1 MNIKRIVLCIAV
13 VMIAIISLSM
23 VNAGMFDFI
32 SGGDN
37 NVNGIDFNIP
47 DGFSRQN
54 TENVNDSTKVYFSNE
69 KTLLTII
76 VHDPDPNITSES
88 FNNNISNRFDQ
99 YQKKTISGHNGF
111 MLNFKKNHRTYFTY
125 LDDIFYRYFAIEMYE
140 FFDELNKYFFKNNNG
155 LIKGTIED
163 D

>member
-32 SGGDN
+32 TGEDG
-37 NVNGIDFNIP
+37 NVNGVDFNIP

-54 TENVNDSTKVYFSNE
+54 TENVNNSTKVYFSDD
-69 KTLLTII
+69 KTLLTIM

-88 FNNNISNRFDQ
+88 FNNDINSRFDQ
-99 YQKKTISGHNGF
+99 YQKKTISGHTGF
-111 MLNFKKNHRTYFTY
+111 MLNFKKYNRIYFTY
-125 LDDIFYRYFAIEMYE
+125 LEDNQIVEINAPNE
-140 FFDELNKYFFKNNNG
+140 KYISN
-155 LIKGTIED
+155 LIK
-163 D
+163 